1 MYKMVNIMTEKSST
15 ASRKPEKTTASRKFK
30 TKVTAKGVAPLRLK
44 LTKHLTTER
53 SLPRHPL
60 PYAAKNMYYDEKWM
74 EKQER
79 GTTMWTIQICAAY
92 TIIQLELR
100 RNVSICTKI

>member
-1 MYKMVNIMTEKSST
+1 MNTK
-15 ASRKPEKTTASRKFK
+15 RKFK
-30 TKVTAKGVAPLRLK
+30 AKVAAKGVAPKRLT
-44 LTKHLTTER
+44 LSKHLTTES

-79 GTTMWTIQICAAY
+79 GMEHAIMQNID
-92 TIIQLELR
+92 
-100 RNVSICTKI
+100 KIVNWENG